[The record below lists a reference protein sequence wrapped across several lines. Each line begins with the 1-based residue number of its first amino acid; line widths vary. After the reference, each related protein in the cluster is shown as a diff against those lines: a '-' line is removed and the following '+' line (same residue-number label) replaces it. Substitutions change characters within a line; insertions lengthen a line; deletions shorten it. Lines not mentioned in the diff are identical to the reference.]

1 MLDSFE
7 GCDDIHKAVG
17 NWHMASRCTDET
29 SSFDRMFLVGI
40 LDGLFVDLDA
50 NHRTRV
56 AFFPENSSAVSRAAG
71 TIEHP
76 LLVNPLR
83 GKAIAIEVK
92 LASLF
97 IEELDASVHAFVP
110 VLLQP
115 LGGLARQANSRSRL
129 STRIP
134 AAILARHFGRKS
146 TEAPFEQN

>member
-1 MLDSFE
+1 MLDSLE

-71 TIEHP
+71 TIEHSLPSCP
-76 LLVNPLR
+76 L
-83 GKAIAIEVK
+83 GGETIAVEMK
-92 LASLF
+92 LAPSF
-97 IEELDASVHAFVP
+97 IEELDRCVQAFDP
-110 VLLQP
+110 ILLQP
-115 LGGLARQANSRSRL
+115 LGGLS
-129 STRIP
+129 
-134 AAILARHFGRKS
+134 
-146 TEAPFEQN
+146 